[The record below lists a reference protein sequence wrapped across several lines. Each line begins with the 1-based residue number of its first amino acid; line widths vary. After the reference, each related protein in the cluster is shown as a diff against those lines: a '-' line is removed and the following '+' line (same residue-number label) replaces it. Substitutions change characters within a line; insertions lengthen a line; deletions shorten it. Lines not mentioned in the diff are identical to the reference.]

1 MSIDRYSFLLAIATF
16 AMGTDAFIVAGIL
29 PQVADAL
36 TVTIGSAG
44 LIVSVFSLS
53 YAVSAPVVSVLTAR
67 VARKTILVG
76 ALMVFAAANVLS
88 AMSATLPIL
97 LATRVLAALAAG
109 MVTPTCYA
117 IASGLGSPTTRG
129 RNLAVTAAGFT
140 SAMVLG
146 VPFGVYVSRLSS
158 WRGSFGFVALL
169 AFVAG
174 VALLRLPMP
183 VAGGAS
189 PAISWTQQLRSVGR
203 WSTLFVL
210 LPFLLWAA
218 ASYGLYTYSA
228 AILGQHLSV
237 NVIPILLSIF
247 GVGAV
252 SGNVIGGILSDR
264 LGIRGPTTSLA
275 IVLIATLA
283 SLGLAS
289 QSVFSA
295 ALSMVVW
302 AICGS
307 GLFTLQQQRA
317 MASNPQHSS
326 FMLALNNSALYFG
339 ASLGSAFVGG
349 AISMASLSAGPPV
362 SAGIA
367 IVALMLLLAL
377 PQPTSF
383 RQRAPSVP
391 SAG

>member
-88 AMSATLPIL
+88 AMSATLPSL

-117 IASGLGSPTTRG
+117 IASGLG
-129 RNLAVTAAGFT
+129 
-140 SAMVLG
+140 
-146 VPFGVYVSRLSS
+146 
-158 WRGSFGFVALL
+158 
-169 AFVAG
+169 
-174 VALLRLPMP
+174 
-183 VAGGAS
+183 
-189 PAISWTQQLRSVGR
+189 
-203 WSTLFVL
+203 
-210 LPFLLWAA
+210 
-218 ASYGLYTYSA
+218 
-228 AILGQHLSV
+228 
-237 NVIPILLSIF
+237 
-247 GVGAV
+247 
-252 SGNVIGGILSDR
+252 
-264 LGIRGPTTSLA
+264 
-275 IVLIATLA
+275 
-283 SLGLAS
+283 
-289 QSVFSA
+289 